1 MIKAAIE
8 FVSTQR
14 GWGLGG
20 FCPLIVAGVLGFA
33 PADILGLSTLIQA
46 VFPRLRPTQTRWLA
60 DRELLHCLR

>member
-1 MIKAAIE
+1 MIRAAIE

-33 PADILGLSTLIQA
+33 PADILESATLSSLVCDQHRRDGSLTGNY
-46 VFPRLRPTQTRWLA
+46 
-60 DRELLHCLR
+60 

>member
-1 MIKAAIE
+1 MIRAAIE

-33 PADILGLSTLIQA
+33 PADVLEST
-46 VFPRLRPTQTRWLA
+46 P
-60 DRELLHCLR
+60 